1 MSKNLIIVFAKNNI
15 LGTVKTRLAATIGD
29 QMALEV
35 YNELLR
41 ITENST
47 KEIPNTEV
55 HIYFSNSINLEIWP
69 KSKKFLQKGADLG
82 ERMQQA
88 FTASFDQGYQKVIGI
103 GSDLP
108 DISKEIIVE
117 AFKRL
122 TQNDAVF
129 GPSMDGG
136 YYLLGMT
143 QMIPEIFENK
153 PWSTEE
159 LLDLTLNE
167 LLQKKTS
174 TSLLQTLNDIDTIS
188 DFEKS
193 TLYQKFASKLNPN

>member
-1 MSKNLIIVFAKNNI
+1 
-15 LGTVKTRLAATIGD
+15 
-29 QMALEV
+29 
-35 YNELLR
+35 
-41 ITENST
+41 
-47 KEIPNTEV
+47 
-55 HIYFSNSINLEIWP
+55 
-69 KSKKFLQKGADLG
+69 
-82 ERMQQA
+82 
-88 FTASFDQGYQKVIGI
+88 
-103 GSDLP
+103 
-108 DISKEIIVE
+108 
-117 AFKRL
+117 
-122 TQNDAVF
+122 
-129 GPSMDGG
+129 MDGG

-167 LLQKKTS
+167 LQQKKTS

>member
-159 LLDLTLNE
+159 LLNLTLNE
-167 LLQKKTS
+167 LQQKKTS

>member
-47 KEIPNTEV
+47 KEISNTEV

-88 FTASFDQGYQKVIGI
+88 FTASFDQGYQ
-103 GSDLP
+103 
-108 DISKEIIVE
+108 
-117 AFKRL
+117 RL
-122 TQNDAVF
+122 LV
-129 GPSMDGG
+129 
-136 YYLLGMT
+136 LGL
-143 QMIPEIFENK
+143 IYPIF
-153 PWSTEE
+153 
-159 LLDLTLNE
+159 L
-167 LLQKKTS
+167 KK
-174 TSLLQTLNDIDTIS
+174 
-188 DFEKS
+188 
-193 TLYQKFASKLNPN
+193 

>member
-47 KEIPNTEV
+47 KEISNTEV